1 VGTEDRDVIHHVG
14 VEVTDLERSGRFYDA
29 LLGPLGWRR
38 QVEENGRI
46 GWGIVRPVF
55 FASSTGPALSGG
67 SHVCFAA
74 NAIPAV
80 KAAWAGGLD
89 AGGVDDG
96 APGPRP
102 GYGAGHYAAYLRD
115 PDGHRVEIA
124 VSTD

>member
-1 VGTEDRDVIHHVG
+1 VIHHAG
-14 VEVTDLERSGRFYDA
+14 VDVTDLERSARFYDA

-38 QVEENGRI
+38 QVQEGGRV

-55 FASSTGPALSGG
+55 FASLDGEARSGG
-67 SHVCFAA
+67 SHICFTA

-80 KAAWAGGLD
+80 KASWEAGVEAGGT
-89 AGGVDDG
+89 DDG

-124 VSTD
+124 VSSD

>member
-1 VGTEDRDVIHHVG
+1 VIHHAG
-14 VEVTDLERSGRFYDA
+14 VDVTDLARSAHFYDA
-29 LLGPLGWRR
+29 VLGPLGWRR
-38 QVEENGRI
+38 QVDEEGRV

-55 FASSTGPALSGG
+55 FAALDGEVRSGG

-80 KAAWAGGLD
+80 KASWEAGVEAGGI
-89 AGGVDDG
+89 DDG

-124 VSTD
+124 VSSD

>member
-1 VGTEDRDVIHHVG
+1 MIHHAS

-29 LLGPLGWRR
+29 VLGSLGWRR
-38 QVEENGRI
+38 HNDNDEVI

-55 FASSTGPALSGG
+55 FASLGDTVGTGGG
-67 SHVCFAA
+67 HVCFSA

-80 KAAWAGGLD
+80 KAAWESGVA

-102 GYGAGHYAAYLRD
+102 EYGAHYYSAYMLD
-115 PDGHRVEIA
+115 PDGHRVEVA
-124 VSTD
+124 VGID